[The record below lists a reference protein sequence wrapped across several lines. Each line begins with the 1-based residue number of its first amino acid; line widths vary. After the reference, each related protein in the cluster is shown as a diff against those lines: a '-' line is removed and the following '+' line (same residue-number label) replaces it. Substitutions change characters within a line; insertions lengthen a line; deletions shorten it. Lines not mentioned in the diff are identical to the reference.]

1 MMLGALNTSVE
12 MYLASGNPTTRTT
25 PTRKTRQ
32 IATIPMATK
41 PGLTPK
47 PVTNSF
53 TLMADHEI
61 DGLIE
66 RYRESEDPRDHAIVA
81 QVDPEIH
88 DHGAY
93 VPGWVRP
100 WYRVGQWRWVKYPK
114 ITTCARVGPFEF
126 HIHWIDSDEKARTL
140 KAMEDDKAS
149 GLRRFVFDK

>member
-1 MMLGALNTSVE
+1 
-12 MYLASGNPTTRTT
+12 
-25 PTRKTRQ
+25 
-32 IATIPMATK
+32 
-41 PGLTPK
+41 
-47 PVTNSF
+47 
-53 TLMADHEI
+53 MADHEI

-66 RYRESEDPRDHAIVA
+66 RYRESEDLKEITQLSHKLI
-81 QVDPEIH
+81 QKIH

-114 ITTCARVGPFEF
+114 DYNVRESREPFEF

-149 GLRRFVFDK
+149 GAASIRVFDKYKLD